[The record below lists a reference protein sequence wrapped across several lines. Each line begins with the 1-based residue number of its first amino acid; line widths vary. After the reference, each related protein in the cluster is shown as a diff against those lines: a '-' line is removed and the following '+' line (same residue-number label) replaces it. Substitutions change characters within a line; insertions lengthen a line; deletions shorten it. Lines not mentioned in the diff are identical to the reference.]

1 MIYKDLALEF
11 MEVMS
16 QTRRRSV
23 PKQIDDSMRG
33 EHFVLNYISEHEGNV
48 IPSDISNEMGIT
60 SARIAA
66 ALNSLEKKGLIL
78 RRIDPEDRRRIL
90 IDMTD
95 AGREQVKKHY
105 QMILD
110 KTINLLRYLGEE
122 DAKNYIRITKKM
134 AEFSQENFK

>member
-1 MIYKDLALEF
+1 MDYKDLALEF
-11 MEVMS
+11 IEVMN
-16 QTRRRSV
+16 QTRRRSI

-48 IPSDISNEMGIT
+48 IPSDISNEMGIS

-78 RRIDPEDRRRIL
+78 RRIDAEDRRRIL

-95 AGREQVKKHY
+95 TGREQVKKHY
-105 QMILD
+105 QMILN
-110 KTINLLRYLGEE
+110 TTTNMLRYLGEE
-122 DAKNYIRITKKM
+122 DAKNYIRIMKKLT
-134 AEFSQENFK
+134 EFGKENFK

>member
-1 MIYKDLALEF
+1 MDYKDLALEF
-11 MEVMS
+11 IEVMN

-48 IPSDISNEMGIT
+48 IPGDISHEMGIT

-78 RRIDPEDRRRIL
+78 RRIDAEDRRRIL
-90 IDMTD
+90 IDMTE

-105 QMILD
+105 QMLLD
-110 KTINLLRYLGEE
+110 RTIEMLRYLGEE
-122 DAKNYIRITKKM
+122 DAKTYIRIMKKM
-134 AEFSQENFK
+134 AEFSQEKFS

>member
-1 MIYKDLALEF
+1 MDYKDLALEF
-11 MEVMS
+11 MEVMN

-33 EHFVLNYISEHEGNV
+33 EHFVLNYISEHDGNV

-78 RRIDPEDRRRIL
+78 RRIDVEDRRRIL

-110 KTINLLRYLGEE
+110 KTINMLRYLGEE
-122 DAKNYIRITKKM
+122 DAKNYIRIMKKM
-134 AEFSQENFK
+134 AEFSQENFR